1 VDITRRSGEKGGM
14 TMPKP
19 PVPSPDDPAPAAG
32 AERIIADPVA
42 LDILRGAS
50 RLLIDNGLMPIA
62 EFTLPNGRRADIA
75 ALDRDGRIT
84 IVEIKSSLADFRT
97 DQKWPEYAD
106 YCDRFFFAVKP
117 EFPREILPEHC
128 GLILADRYG
137 GEIVRPACAA
147 PPLPAARRKALT
159 LRFARTA
166 ALRLAI
172 VADPGLKDRSEA
184 KEV

>member
-1 VDITRRSGEKGGM
+1 
-14 TMPKP
+14 MPKP
-19 PVPSPDDPAPAAG
+19 PVPAPDDPAPAAG

-97 DQKWPEYAD
+97 DQKWPEYAN

-117 EFPREILPEHC
+117 EFPREILPGDC